1 MQKGILSSVLT
12 FLGLLLILFIG
23 MAVEDEFQF
32 LSGEKEEIR
41 EEEEEEK
48 EVEDYEPVLDHER
61 AVIEVTEESIP
72 AVVSIVSSRYTEGSR
87 FPFGDFFSF
96 PQDETERQEEKGT
109 GFIVSESGL
118 ILTNRHVVEDE
129 RAEYTVFLST
139 GEEKEADVLARDP
152 VHDLAL
158 LKIEGEDFPIL
169 EFGDSNGIRRGQT
182 AIAIGNA
189 LGELENTVSVGIIS
203 GFGRRVTA
211 QGRRGAKVLDD
222 VIQTDA
228 AINLGNSGGPLLN
241 LEGKVVGVNTA
252 TAVYAEGIGFA
263 IPSNKAKRFIEE
275 VKEHGEI
282 FYPFLGIRYIVVN
295 EEIQKEEDLPVDYG
309 ALVFKGDDEWAV
321 EPDSAADKAGLREGD
336 IILEFDGERIT
347 EDNHL
352 ASVIIRYYPE
362 DTVELKILR
371 DGAEKTLEATLGTM
385 E

>member
-12 FLGLLLILFIG
+12 FLVLLIALFAG
-23 MAVEDEFQF
+23 MVIEDEFQF
-32 LSGEKEEIR
+32 LSEEKEEIS
-41 EEEEEEK
+41 EKEEEK
-48 EVEDYEPVLDHER
+48 EIEDYEPVLDHEK
-61 AVIEVTEESIP
+61 AVIEVTEKSIP
-72 AVVSIVSSRYTEGSR
+72 AVVSIISSRYVERSR

-109 GFIVSESGL
+109 GFIVSQNGL

-158 LKIEGEDFPIL
+158 LKIEGEDFPML
-169 EFGDSNGIRRGQT
+169 ELGDSRGIRLGQT

-189 LGELENTVSVGIIS
+189 LGELENTVSSGIIS
-203 GFGRRVTA
+203 GLGRRVTA
-211 QGRRGAKVLDD
+211 QGRRGAEVLDD

-263 IPSNKAKRFIEE
+263 IPSNKVKRFIEE

-282 FYPFLGIRYIVVN
+282 FYPFLGIRYIMVN
-295 EEIQKEEDLPVDYG
+295 EEVQKEKELPVGYG
-309 ALVFKGDDEWAV
+309 ALIIQEDDEWAV
-321 EPDSAADKAGLREGD
+321 KPDSAADKAGLREGD
-336 IILEFDGERIT
+336 IILEFDGEKIT
-347 EDNHL
+347 KDNHL
-352 ASVIIRYYPE
+352 ASIIIRYYPE
-362 DTVELKILR
+362 DTVKLKILR
-371 DGAEKTLEATLGTM
+371 DGMEETLEVTLGKM
-385 E
+385 D